1 MVERGMLGLDVQ
13 LKFWELLFGL
23 VGAGVVVVGVIA
35 VVVSIKRRTAR
46 PALYVEAGGVVLSV
60 GEERLLEKIARAS
73 GQDSHLFSLAQALNA
88 DQIAVYAVA
97 RELKHKDLIVE
108 VADLSAGSP
117 RFELSPTGHE
127 AALARN
133 YIKLVL

>member
-1 MVERGMLGLDVQ
+1 MFNLDVE
-13 LKFWELLFGL
+13 LKFWELLFALGAAAVIV
-23 VGAGVVVVGVIA
+23 VGALVVVFSV
-35 VVVSIKRRTAR
+35 KRRRAR

-60 GEERLLEKIARAS
+60 GEERLLETIARAD
-73 GQDSHLFSLAQALNA
+73 GQDRNLFDLARTLNA
-88 DQIAVYAVA
+88 DQIAVYSVA
-97 RELKHKDLIVE
+97 RELKQKDLIIE

-133 YIKLVL
+133 YIKLL